1 MPLRRR
7 DSARASGLRSQQRT
21 PKSRRSEEAH
31 SDIASSSYST
41 PSPSY
46 PHTNGSA
53 ATPDHARRAKLGDLF
68 SYRNA
73 SRSVKAAQ
81 LCIELLDSSDEEA
94 APYITALSH
103 QRKDEPDLD
112 DVVTP
117 ELPPADDFAPPL
129 PSSPSDTF
137 ATPEPPPTDVIV
149 RAEVDIASEKRLDLD
164 DDREPSPPIESPPDP
179 LANQRPLFD
188 PKELEMQPLYDELKV
203 LLETEQISDADDDD
217 EDYEQ
222 RRLRKLR
229 ANDALLAQ
237 LGLAGANS
245 FSVPAEEAYA
255 GSDHAQDQDDG
266 QSPVP
271 QRETPARGRGRPP
284 KRGGSN
290 SAHPSDP
297 ALETRIPKRKKYPP
311 KVKFADDG
319 TTKSA
324 PPKGQIFTVAYVE
337 ISSLRN
343 RARNDYVFIR
353 DVPDIRP
360 EDLVSWSEDEDEQED
375 DADAEDEVVAGS
387 VDQKEP
393 RKGKRAR
400 QPDVLPDGTILSSC
414 HQCRRKTSNLKMHCS
429 RVGCTLMFCQRC
441 ITIRYDDVVFN
452 PSAQNFVCPKCL
464 GFCNCSICLRR
475 SGLGDLVH
483 QTRDRLAFSRGRQK
497 HATTH
502 GPDGEEAYAGD
513 TGAERAAFA
522 NGAEPKLKKRRS
534 YSETVRNK
542 PSDRDLLAHGPTKRR
557 GRPPK
562 KREAGLAFVPVR
574 IELDL
579 SDEVA
584 EGEVFSQLEEYV
596 LGRLHVARRI
606 LKLMAAKQAAIEKAA
621 HTDITAP
628 NPKLIVKLRA
638 RPRASAAA
646 RTFMVAE
653 SAEDEKLAGSSQGTS
668 AHPVQKST
676 KTPNYHDAERDV
688 WVRSAADY
696 SASES
701 ENGSTNEDEEDMLD
715 VAETMFEEGRTQSF
729 AASLLQ
735 RQDPSSAATSRGS
748 SPLTSLDELDDTSD
762 VSSQFDVAAND
773 VSREADDSGEE
784 PDTST
789 QASAEVPFPSSSLG
803 MPQHMQQLALAV
815 LDDHDESEKLMQ
827 ADVVRLEEALAFP
840 STSDPQVGQLGGS
853 LHAQSSVATPGSL
866 RGVACPDLDD
876 T

>member
-7 DSARASGLRSQQRT
+7 DSAQASGSRSQQRKS
-21 PKSRRSEEAH
+21 KSRRSEEAR
-31 SDIASSSYST
+31 SDTASPSYST

-53 ATPDHARRAKLGDLF
+53 STSDHARRAKLGDLF
-68 SYRNA
+68 SFRNA

-117 ELPPADDFAPPL
+117 ELPPADEFAPPL

-149 RAEVDIASEKRLDLD
+149 QAEVDIASEKQLDLD
-164 DDREPSPPIESPPDP
+164 GEREPSPPIESPPDP

-245 FSVPAEEAYA
+245 FSVPVEEADA

-271 QRETPARGRGRPP
+271 QRETPARGRGRPA
-284 KRGGSN
+284 KRGRSN
-290 SAHPSDP
+290 SARPSDP
-297 ALETRIPKRKKYPP
+297 ALETRTPKRKKYPP

-324 PPKGQIFTVAYVE
+324 PPKGQIFTVAFVE

-375 DADAEDEVVAGS
+375 DADAEDEIEADL

-452 PSAQNFVCPKCL
+452 PSALNFVCPKCL

-497 HATTH
+497 HATQH
-502 GPDGEEAYAGD
+502 GPDGEEVNAGD
-513 TGAERAAFA
+513 NGADKAAFA
-522 NGAEPKLKKRRS
+522 NEGETKLKKRRS
-534 YSETVRNK
+534 YTETVKNK
-542 PSDRDLLAHGPTKRR
+542 SSDSDSLVHGPSKRR

-562 KREAGLAFVPVR
+562 KREAGLAFVPVK

-584 EGEVFSQLEEYV
+584 EGEVFSPLEEYV

-606 LKLMAAKQAAIEKAA
+606 LKLMAGKQPVTKKASSS
-621 HTDITAP
+621 DVITSRS
-628 NPKLIVKLRA
+628 KLIVKLRA
-638 RPRASAAA
+638 RPLALAAG
-646 RTFMVAE
+646 RTFTVAE
-653 SAEDEKLAGSSQGTS
+653 STEDQKLADSSQGTL

-676 KTPNYHDAERDV
+676 KTPNYHDAEKDV

-701 ENGSTNEDEEDMLD
+701 QNGSADDDEEDMLD
-715 VAETMFEEGRTQSF
+715 ADETVFEEGRTQTF

-735 RQDPSSAATSRGS
+735 SQDPNSSTTSRRS
-748 SPLTSLDELDDTSD
+748 SPLTSLDELDDSSD
-762 VSSQFDVAAND
+762 VSSQFDNAAND

-789 QASAEVPFPSSSLG
+789 QASAEVPFSSSSLG

-815 LDDHDESEKLMQ
+815 LDDHGESDKVMQ
-827 ADVVRLEEALAFP
+827 AGVVRLQDSLVFP
-840 STSDPQVGQLGGS
+840 SVSGPEVGHLGGS
-853 LHAQSSVATPGSL
+853 LNTQSGAATPRSF
-866 RGVACPDLDD
+866 RDVACADLDD
-876 T
+876 A